1 LKGTADENI
10 GVYSDMF
17 SANTSING
25 QDGGVASALLV
36 SGIEQGLFDSAIVV
50 KQTSGYWAEAFVGEN
65 VDEILQ
71 AKRTKYIRVHIMSKL
86 ADLIAK
92 GKRKIALVGTAC
104 QVRAARRVQQSL
116 LGDYPDLELTI
127 IGLFCFEEFNYYKL
141 KEETKRLLGV
151 DLDRAEKTQIR
162 KGKYVVRVDGKENAV
177 SVKELNNAVEN
188 GCLSCPDFAA
198 NYADISV
205 GSVGSDE
212 G

>member
-104 QVRAARRVQQSL
+104 QFRAARRVQ
-116 LGDYPDLELTI
+116 
-127 IGLFCFEEFNYYKL
+127 
-141 KEETKRLLGV
+141 
-151 DLDRAEKTQIR
+151 
-162 KGKYVVRVDGKENAV
+162 
-177 SVKELNNAVEN
+177 
-188 GCLSCPDFAA
+188 
-198 NYADISV
+198 
-205 GSVGSDE
+205 
-212 G
+212 